1 MEFGGRLYLASSNMD
16 PRLLNPNGPTERY
29 ELSGFQLRVS
39 DDGTAWTQVGKD
51 GFGTSTS
58 FMAGLDV
65 QGRYLYLVVV
75 DYHTGNQLWR
85 SEDGSDWEM
94 VFQEPEANLFQ
105 EGGGPVVF
113 QGHFVWF
120 SNDLKNGIEIWRSD
134 EAVLAQETT
143 ITGGGGVIGGSGAGS
158 ATGGMATTAVG
169 GSASG
174 RDDGQ
179 VGRQQADGEG
189 IAAGWIVLFAVV
201 GVVLVA
207 SIAATVYLAVR
218 LTRTGGGA
226 VAGGGTEGGEATEAA
241 ASDAAADGGFC
252 EECGQPLHE
261 GAKYCPVC
269 GTKVRH

>member
-1 MEFGGRLYLASSNMD
+1 
-16 PRLLNPNGPTERY
+16 
-29 ELSGFQLRVS
+29 
-39 DDGTAWTQVGKD
+39 
-51 GFGTSTS
+51 
-58 FMAGLDV
+58 
-65 QGRYLYLVVV
+65 
-75 DYHTGNQLWR
+75 
-85 SEDGSDWEM
+85 
-94 VFQEPEANLFQ
+94 
-105 EGGGPVVF
+105 
-113 QGHFVWF
+113 
-120 SNDLKNGIEIWRSD
+120 
-134 EAVLAQETT
+134 
-143 ITGGGGVIGGSGAGS
+143 
-158 ATGGMATTAVG
+158 MATTAVG